1 MNITKSSTAGS
12 GNNLANNLPRKI
24 AALAKIKLGIKL
36 NNGLRIS
43 RDFV

>member
-1 MNITKSSTAGS
+1 MNINKSSTAGS
-12 GNNLANNLPRKI
+12 GNNLPRKI
-24 AALAKIKLGIKL
+24 AALAKIKLAIKW